1 MEAHTETLNDISL
14 TWHVVSGNNTYS
26 DGTTSWGPSW
36 GASSWGPSSS
46 VFALKVRSL
55 AWLKQL
61 QGSRV
66 TRRVCAPCARDEL
79 PPAAAK
85 TAAPKEAYWAAS
97 KGMAV

>member
-1 MEAHTETLNDISL
+1 M
-14 TWHVVSGNNTYS
+14 
-26 DGTTSWGPSW
+26 
-36 GASSWGPSSS
+36 
-46 VFALKVRSL
+46 KVRSL